1 MNKKG
6 VLSGW
11 VEISIFTLMF
21 IIIAGTIVVSLNSYY
36 NKNYTVG
43 LETSGT
49 QNALTNYIDQFKTKS
64 ESGEITWTSSEG
76 LSWKSSWDLI
86 ILISKII
93 WDVIMGNWI
102 PLIISLLHWP
112 SIVGILLQI
121 LYFLS
126 AGFGII
132 SLLFRSRA

>member
-1 MNKKG
+1 MNRKG

-11 VEISIFTLMF
+11 VEISIFSLMF
-21 IIIAGTIVVSLNSYY
+21 IIVGGMIVISLNGDYG
-36 NKNYTVG
+36 KNYTIG
-43 LETSGT
+43 METNGT
-49 QNALTNYIDQFKTKS
+49 QNALTNYIDQFQTKT
-64 ESGEITWTSSEG
+64 EGGEVTWTSSEG

-102 PLIISLLHWP
+102 PFIISLLHWP
-112 SIVGILLQI
+112 SVVGVLLQV